1 MAEECEDKP
10 KETMKASPVDAN
22 KNAPGNSCAHPVL
35 VGRSSGVA
43 AVVVAVSCFKQ
54 IAGLRKNTEQRPEA
68 GEDEDGTNVQ
78 LVNGK
83 ERLDERGG
91 GVALSSC
98 SSLDVPH
105 VNENDADAN
114 ELKE

>member
-54 IAGLRKNTEQRPEA
+54 IAGLRKNTEQRLSNRA
-68 GEDEDGTNVQ
+68 GGYFFVFPNRKT
-78 LVNGK
+78 
-83 ERLDERGG
+83 LD
-91 GVALSSC
+91 ATPSK
-98 SSLDVPH
+98 DH
-105 VNENDADAN
+105 D
-114 ELKE
+114 